1 MGLPFAMLNSRF
13 KLDICARLLNFMLNK
28 TVINSMAAIRIFL
41 RFNLFRGQE
50 YRLDLTLFKVTYI
63 DVRELLLL
71 KAIFRASLF
80 NEFQLA
86 TA

>member
-1 MGLPFAMLNSRF
+1 
-13 KLDICARLLNFMLNK
+13 
-28 TVINSMAAIRIFL
+28 MAAIRIFL